1 MSIEV
6 LSDRHEKKNLKRFN
20 KIWTGCPDG
29 NYGWLP
35 VNPKFLGTKM
45 RQNIQLHVDSDRK
58 MAVEDVISLLK
69 LLRNDLEVEVV
80 TKSNRPVKRLSAG
93 AVLLN
98 EVAKAQPSRPDEELE
113 ELNEIGSLLGAVTR
127 KSSFRELETA

>member
-1 MSIEV
+1 MS
-6 LSDRHEKKNLKRFN
+6 
-20 KIWTGCPDG
+20 
-29 NYGWLP
+29 
-35 VNPKFLGTKM
+35 
-45 RQNIQLHVDSDRK
+45 QNIKLHVDSERK

-80 TKSNRPVKRLSAG
+80 TKSNRPVMRLSAG

-98 EVAKAQPSRPDEELE
+98 EVAKTQPSRPDEELE
-113 ELNEIGSLLGAVTR
+113 ELNEIGSLLSAVTR

>member
-1 MSIEV
+1 MSFVMLIEA
-6 LSDRHEKKNLKRFN
+6 DPTENPRRFN
-20 KIWTGCPDG
+20 TIWTGCPDG
-29 NYGWLP
+29 SYGRLP

-45 RQNIQLHVDSDRK
+45 SQNIKLHVDSDRK

>member
-1 MSIEV
+1 
-6 LSDRHEKKNLKRFN
+6 
-20 KIWTGCPDG
+20 
-29 NYGWLP
+29 
-35 VNPKFLGTKM
+35 M
-45 RQNIQLHVDSDRK
+45 RQNIKLHVDSDRK

-69 LLRNDLEVEVV
+69 LLRNDLEVEVEVV
-80 TKSNRPVKRLSAG
+80 TKSNRPVKRLSAS

>member
-1 MSIEV
+1 MSIVV
-6 LSDRHEKKNLKRFN
+6 LVECYEIRTKKRFN
-20 KIWTGCPDG
+20 TIWTGCPDG
-29 NYGWLP
+29 NYGWLS

-45 RQNIQLHVDSDRK
+45 SQNIKLHVDSDRK

-80 TKSNRPVKRLSAG
+80 TKSNRSVKRLSAG

>member
-1 MSIEV
+1 MSIVV
-6 LSDRHEKKNLKRFN
+6 LIRDHETKNPKRFN
-20 KIWTGCPDG
+20 KIWTGCPGG

-45 RQNIQLHVDSDRK
+45 RQNIKLHVDSDRK

-69 LLRNDLEVEVV
+69 LLRNDLDVEVV
-80 TKSNRPVKRLSAG
+80 AKSNQSVERSSAG

>member
-1 MSIEV
+1 
-6 LSDRHEKKNLKRFN
+6 
-20 KIWTGCPDG
+20 
-29 NYGWLP
+29 
-35 VNPKFLGTKM
+35 M
-45 RQNIQLHVDSDRK
+45 RQNIKLHVDSDRK

-69 LLRNDLEVEVV
+69 LLRNDVEVEVEVV

-113 ELNEIGSLLGAVTR
+113 ELNEIGSLLGTVTR